1 MILDFVLSGLTQED
15 LAELMRLLPDR
26 DVAGSRTATDELYA
40 VIDGS
45 TDWTWSVA
53 RPAGGLYMAHDDR
66 ARTIATARTLKQL
79 VAVMA
84 DR

>member
-1 MILDFVLSGLTQED
+1 
-15 LAELMRLLPDR
+15 MRLLPDR
-26 DVAGSRTATDELYA
+26 DIAGFRTAEDELYA

-53 RPAGGLYMAHDDR
+53 RPAGGLYTAHDDR
-66 ARTIATARTLKQL
+66 AHTIATARTLKQL
-79 VAVMA
+79 IAVMA